1 MRMLISKSDILIL
14 GMRATADIA
23 DNNIYIRIRM
33 YTPIRNRLESRRSKM
48 PRHVKVAAHTRN

>member
-1 MRMLISKSDILIL
+1 MLISKSDILIL